1 MVKALKKIAFYK
13 LVFLSVLGLSL
24 LLSYIP
30 DQAWQPADD
39 STASKNLHVIE
50 FSDEGEQ
57 LDPTQLQALQQR
69 VKQSPQAPELVI
81 FVHGWHHNAKA
92 TDDNFVAF
100 QRFFAEMERSDAQRN
115 LIGVYIGWRGDKYDP
130 FWLDGSNDADSW
142 IEPLD
147 FPTIFQRKAV
157 ARHIGSTGFSQLLD
171 QFDELQRQ
179 GTLQRYTVIGH
190 SLGGAVALHGSK
202 ERVRQSILKQQEN
215 KNLFILLNPAVTTSE
230 YQPLDQLL
238 SIDRQKP
245 AMVVLQSKGDFA
257 LKEAFGWI
265 KDGQRAM
272 GASWAI
278 THDIDRCSSGDCSKN
293 HLIPKRLQEYDAQPG
308 CMMELNQSGWKIRA
322 RLKARRTMQTCGD
335 ANMQAVWV
343 LAVSDDIIF
352 GHNGILTHEH
362 ATALSEVMALI
373 DQYNNKLPAD
383 SAQQSADT
391 LSAVQAQQRGELPL
405 VTDGSSPEPDAS
417 EAGVDDTAADSP
429 VQAEPLPAEP
439 IQAEPRQAEPIQ
451 AEPREVEPS
460 QVETKQG
467 EPQQQ
472 ADKANAT
479 EPAATAQG
487 SKETAASP
495 AAPLLPENQS
505 VSELPENQ
513 PPASTSQGS
522 ETPSAELPKGETS
535 KAPAATD
542 PTGG

>member
-30 DQAWQPADD
+30 DQAWQPADET
-39 STASKNLHVIE
+39 TASKNLHVIE
-50 FSDEGEQ
+50 FSDDGEP
-57 LDPTQLQALQQR
+57 LDPKQLQALQQR

-81 FVHGWHHNAKA
+81 FVHGWHHNAKT

-100 QRFFAEMERSDAQRN
+100 QRFFAEMERSDAERN
-115 LIGVYIGWRGDKYDP
+115 LIGLYIGWRGDKYDP

-171 QFDELQRQ
+171 QFDAMQSQ

-293 HLIPKRLQEYDAQPG
+293 HLIPKRLQQYDAQPG

-373 DQYNNKLPAD
+373 DRYNNKLPAD

-405 VTDGSSPEPDAS
+405 VTDGSSPEPEAS
-417 EAGVDDTAADSP
+417 EATTEQTDTPVLTEP
-429 VQAEPLPAEP
+429 VQAEPVQAEPSPAEP
-439 IQAEPRQAEPIQ
+439 VQ
-451 AEPREVEPS
+451 VEPVQAKTS
-460 QVETKQG
+460 QADTKQG
-467 EPQQQ
+467 EPLQV
-472 ADKANAT
+472 DTANAT
-479 EPAATAQG
+479 APAAQPLGSHDTATG
-487 SKETAASP
+487 P
-495 AAPLLPENQS
+495 AAPRLPENQP
-505 VSELPENQ
+505 VSENQ
-513 PPASTSQGS
+513 PPASKSQGN
-522 ETPSAELPKGETS
+522 ETPSAELPKGDTS
-535 KAPAATD
+535 TAPAAAEQ
-542 PTGG
+542 TGG